1 MPSDQ
6 SRIIQ
11 HAKFTYSPLRKA
23 FEKHI
28 KTIEDQGIKQVEAL
42 KALKPEE
49 NNKPESIEGVFANKM
64 RTNEIKGEIYWIKQ
78 GEEKFKQENLKYR
91 TKNCIYDF
99 EQYETMRCF
108 GESISTGKN

>member
-49 NNKPESIEGVFANKM
+49 NNEPESIEGVFANNM
-64 RTNEIKGEIYWIKQ
+64 RTKEIKDEIYGMKQ
-78 GEEKFKQENLKYR
+78 GEDKIKQEDLKYR
-91 TKNCIYDF
+91 TKNYIYDSQ
-99 EQYETMRCF
+99 QYETMGCF